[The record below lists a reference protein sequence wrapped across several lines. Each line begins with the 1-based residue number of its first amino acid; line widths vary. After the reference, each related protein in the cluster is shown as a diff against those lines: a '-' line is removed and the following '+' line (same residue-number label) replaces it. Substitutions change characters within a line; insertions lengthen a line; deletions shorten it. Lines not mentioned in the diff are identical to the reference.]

1 MRSPM
6 DLQWK
11 RIHDTC
17 VFVYIWVNF
26 WGKLVGKHTRKPW
39 ILWEWWAGKQKKHL
53 QDMIAAAAEDP
64 QESYEQL
71 LGV

>member
-1 MRSPM
+1 MDPM
-6 DLQWK
+6 
-11 RIHDTC
+11 
-17 VFVYIWVNF
+17 
-26 WGKLVGKHTRKPW
+26 
-39 ILWEWWAGKQKKHL
+39 EWWAGKQKKHL